1 MEGQGLAYV
10 LTWTSRRSVH
20 SICNLIFFQ
29 KYYIISY
36 KEKERGI
43 TMYIDPALFTLGVMS
58 VTNAIKENTRNDS
71 HTYHTSCKTT
81 PKIDEKKLA
90 EELVEAQERKKLRDE
105 KFKREYEKSLDCYCI
120 QYGRDVYGT
129 PKEMKYLQSVLQ
141 KNKPVCFSHTNS
153 AYKVRIYPPDNE
165 MSEYYVEIGTDKVS
179 AYILQFYMSYFGS
192 HPSDYHRENINGEI
206 YFIIKIDFLKQMGW
220 FEK

>member
-1 MEGQGLAYV
+1 
-10 LTWTSRRSVH
+10 
-20 SICNLIFFQ
+20 
-29 KYYIISY
+29 
-36 KEKERGI
+36 
-43 TMYIDPALFTLGVMS
+43 MS

-71 HTYHTSCKTT
+71 HTYHTYHTSCETT
-81 PKIDEKKLA
+81 PEIDEKKLA

-120 QYGRDVYGT
+120 QYGRDVYRT

-192 HPSDYHRENINGEI
+192 RLCGDYHRENINGEI
-206 YFIIKIDFLKQMGW
+206 YFIIKKEFAEELRWI
-220 FEK
+220 